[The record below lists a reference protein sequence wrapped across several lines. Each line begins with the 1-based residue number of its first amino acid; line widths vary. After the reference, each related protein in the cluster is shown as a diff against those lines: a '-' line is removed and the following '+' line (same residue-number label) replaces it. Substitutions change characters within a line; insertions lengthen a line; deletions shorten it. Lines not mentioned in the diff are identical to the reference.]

1 MIWFALYWLP
11 DRYGLIYRHGGKS
24 MDARGISTDVSDIV
38 IVEDLINISKQED
51 EIIPTMSLRNSDFE
65 IKYC

>member
-1 MIWFALYWLP
+1 
-11 DRYGLIYRHGGKS
+11 